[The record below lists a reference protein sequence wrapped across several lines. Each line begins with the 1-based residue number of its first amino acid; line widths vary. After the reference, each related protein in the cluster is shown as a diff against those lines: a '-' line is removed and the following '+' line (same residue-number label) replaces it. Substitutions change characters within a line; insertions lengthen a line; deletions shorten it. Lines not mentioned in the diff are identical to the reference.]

1 MYGFKAC
8 QLGCAGS
15 PCVTCMYVCMV
26 VYMVMYGYVWLHGCI
41 DMYGWLSDW
50 VSACMYVWLYV
61 YMVMYVWM
69 IELVSE

>member
-1 MYGFKAC
+1 MSGFKAC

-15 PCVTCMYVCMV
+15 PCVTCMYGCI
-26 VYMVMYGYVWLHGCI
+26 YGYVWLHGCI